1 MAQLDYKF
9 SVIAEPAKRVRA
21 YFLDADGSPS
31 SNEQLRLGLEARDLV
46 LQLHDERGKQASY
59 EMPSLGGWKEPLN
72 VVLIGGGCCMAA
84 WCEWPHD
91 AKHRMVFCIA

>member
-46 LQLHDERGKQASY
+46 LQLHDERGKQASTMHLPRWM
-59 EMPSLGGWKEPLN
+59 EGTAECGVDWGGL
-72 VVLIGGGCCMAA
+72 LHGC
-84 WCEWPHD
+84 
-91 AKHRMVFCIA
+91 MV